1 MLLEL
6 STLIAVAGFSFA
18 TSASPG
24 PNTLLLASSGARF
37 GLKRTLPHMFG
48 VNIGILIMM
57 LAGAIGAGTVFQYF
71 PSLQLIMKLLC
82 TSYLLYLAWKISS
95 CHTDCTDT
103 GESRPI
109 SFIQAIG
116 IQWLNPKVWMMA
128 LTAMSVFPAAGS
140 GSDYLESALLVAL
153 VMTVINLPSI
163 TIWAVFGSMMRRILH
178 TPKQQQYFNW
188 GMGLLTAAT
197 ATVIWL

>member
-37 GLKRTLPHMFG
+37 GLKQTLPHMLG

-57 LAGAIGAGTVFQYF
+57 LAGAIGLGSLLQSY
-71 PSLQLIMKLLC
+71 PLLQLVMRLLC
-82 TSYLLYLAWKISS
+82 TAYLLYLAWKLASDN
-95 CHTDCTDT
+95 TA
-103 GESRPI
+103 EANNKNQRPV
-109 SFIQAIG
+109 SFFQAIT
-116 IQWLNPKVWMMA
+116 IQWINPKVWMMVV
-128 LTAMSVFPAAGS
+128 TAMSVFPTAA
-140 GSDYLESALLVAL
+140 DDTYLASALQVAI
-153 VMTVINLPSI
+153 VMAVINLPSI
-163 TIWAVFGSMMRRILH
+163 ALWVTFGSTMRKMLK
-178 TPKQQQYFNW
+178 TPQQQRGFCI

-197 ATVIWL
+197 AAVIWI